1 MSSNLTPPASTT
13 EETAAR
19 VTEPGYVPTFD
30 GPEALPPSLVEL
42 LGQTRAE
49 RLLQS
54 VAEDAVN
61 AFTAPG
67 MVKEFEGHRA
77 VVQRAYGDEQACAT
91 LKDFV
96 RANTKVRFAVL

>member
-1 MSSNLTPPASTT
+1 MISNLTSPAATN
-13 EETAAR
+13 EEVAAR
-19 VTEPGYVPTFD
+19 VTEPGYVPTFA
-30 GPEALPPSLVEL
+30 GPEALPPSLVET
-42 LGQTRAE
+42 LGERRAE

-54 VAEDAVN
+54 VAEDAVS

-67 MVKEFEGHRA
+67 MAKEFEGHRA

-96 RANTKVRFAVL
+96 RANTKVRFAAL